1 MKLLTSPL
9 EILKKII
16 SYYLNMGHDQLLKIH
31 LLEKTARHDFA
42 FTQQHLSKQFL
53 KCQLVDS
60 HT

>member
-31 LLEKTARHDFA
+31 LLEKTAQHDFA
-42 FTQQHLSKQFL
+42 FT
-53 KCQLVDS
+53 
-60 HT
+60 